1 MVMGLAELPATVA
14 EPWCREL
21 GSEPVQSQPSAPSFC
36 LSSVLLLS
44 GLGGQGPEGAV
55 VFPDA
60 EPVAA

>member
-1 MVMGLAELPATVA
+1 MVMGLAELPAMVA

-55 VFPDA
+55 VFPDT
-60 EPVAA
+60 EPVTA